1 MTATEVQ
8 GFDVVVAGS
17 GGGGLVGALRAAE
30 HGLRVLVL
38 EKDAL
43 CGGTTALSGAGLWA
57 PAGEHAR
64 AAGQTDSIELV
75 HEYLR
80 HTVGD
85 QAPVALQH
93 AYVDNA
99 APTLEWLETKGVRF
113 NHMTGYPDYHPE
125 LPGGLLTGR
134 AVTPKAVRPAYFDD
148 LGQPVVAKLQRG
160 DGGPPMPFVEGGPV
174 FGGRAMIGMLLK
186 ALAEHGAQVWT
197 SSPFLDLVVEDGR
210 VVGVTA
216 EHVGQV
222 VTVRAPRGVLLASGG
237 FDHDEAMRARFS
249 KEPVKHGRWSLGV
262 AGNTG
267 DGIKAGMALGAD
279 TTLMDDCWW
288 APGVVQPDGHPSFL
302 LYERAAPAGIVVDQH
317 GRRWVNEG
325 VPYNTFGHLML
336 DALDRGVPC
345 LPSWFVLD
353 ELALRRYG
361 FAGLRPE
368 EDPTPWVESGAML
381 RADSVEDLSS
391 AMGAKELAAT
401 VQRWNGFAESGDDED
416 FRRGAEGSYERQLLW
431 VFQRYPGLPGAH
443 EWPNPSLAPIAQGP
457 FYAMQVVLSD
467 IGTKGGLVCD
477 THGRVTRPDG
487 SVVPGLYACGN
498 TMASAVGHAYPGP
511 GACITPAMTFGRL
524 AADDMAG
531 ALP

>member
-1 MTATEVQ
+1 MAAREVS

-17 GGGGLVGALRAAE
+17 GGGGLTGALRAAE
-30 HGLRVLVL
+30 HGLKVLVL
-38 EKDAL
+38 EKDAR

-57 PAGEHAR
+57 PAGKHVR
-64 AAGQTDSIELV
+64 AAGQADSLELV

-85 QAPVALQH
+85 QTPVDLQH

-99 APTLEWLETKGVRF
+99 APTLEWLESKGVRF

-134 AVTPKAVRPAYFDD
+134 AVTPKAVRPAFFDG
-148 LGQPVVAKLQRG
+148 LGVPVVDKLDRG
-160 DGGPPMPFVEGGPV
+160 DGGPPMPLVEGGPV
-174 FGGRAMIGMLLK
+174 FGGRAMVGMLLA
-186 ALAEHGAQVWT
+186 ALREAGVEVWT
-197 SSPFLDLVVEDGR
+197 TSPFRELLVEDGR
-210 VVGVTA
+210 VVGVVA
-216 EHVGQV
+216 EREGEP
-222 VTVRAPRGVLLASGG
+222 VRIRAERGVLLASGG
-237 FDHDEAMRARFS
+237 FDHDDAMRERFS
-249 KEPVKHGRWSLGV
+249 QEPVRHGRWSLGV
-262 AGNTG
+262 GGNTG
-267 DGIKAGMALGAD
+267 DGIKAGMALGAA
-279 TTLMDDCWW
+279 TALMDDCWW
-288 APGVVQPDGHPSFL
+288 APGVVQPDGRPSFL
-302 LYERAAPAGIVVDQH
+302 LYERAVPAGIIVDQQ

-325 VPYNTFGHLML
+325 VPYNTFGHLL
-336 DALDRGVPC
+336 LEALDRGVPC
-345 LPSWFVLD
+345 APSWFVLD

-368 EDPTPWVESGAML
+368 EDPTPWVEAGALL
-381 RADSVEDLSS
+381 RADTVE
-391 AMGAKELAAT
+391 ELAAATGAPYLVET
-401 VQRWNGFAESGDDED
+401 VQRWNGFAERGVDED
-416 FRRGAEGSYERQLLW
+416 LQRGAEGSYERQLLW

-443 EWPNPSLAPIAQGP
+443 EWPNPSLAPVAQGP
-457 FYAMQVVLSD
+457 FYAMQVVLAD

-477 THGRVTRPDG
+477 TRGRVTRPDG

-531 ALP
+531 ALS